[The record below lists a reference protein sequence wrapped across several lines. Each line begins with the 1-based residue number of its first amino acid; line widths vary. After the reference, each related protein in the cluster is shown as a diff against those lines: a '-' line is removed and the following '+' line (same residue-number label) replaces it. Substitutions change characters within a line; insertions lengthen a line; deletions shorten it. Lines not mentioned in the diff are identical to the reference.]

1 MNLLKITFLCQVD
14 AVEVKGR
21 HFGSLV
27 LDTGSLSIYMAVTC
41 LPGPRR
47 GRHRAAIVTCINN
60 HKKRETNYI
69 GDLWPGV
76 HQGIIFYT

>member
-1 MNLLKITFLCQVD
+1 MNLMKITFLCQVD
-14 AVEVKGR
+14 AVKVKG
-21 HFGSLV
+21 HHNGTLV

-41 LPGPRR
+41 PPRR
-47 GRHRAAIVTCINN
+47 RRRHRAAIVTCINN

-69 GDLWPGV
+69 GDWWPGV